1 MELKELPAVAKNVYY
16 SCTKCDRERYFRV
29 LTHLS
34 TTEARIECEVCGSK
48 RKLNIGKKM
57 AKKATTTKKPRITK
71 KEKEHLQL
79 WQDLQDKNK
88 DKLPEQ
94 YKISGDYSVD
104 TVLDHPNFGIGVV
117 TVSLAQKIEVIF
129 EQGVKNLIHK
139 R

>member
-1 MELKELPAVAKNVYY
+1 MELKELPAVAKNFYY
-16 SCTKCDRERYFRV
+16 PCNKCDRERYFRV

-34 TTEARIECEVCGSK
+34 KTEARIECEVCGAK

-57 AKKATTTKKPRITK
+57 ATKKTPKKRITK
-71 KEKEHLQL
+71 KEKDHLQL

-94 YKISGDYSVD
+94 YKITGEYPLD
-104 TVLDHPNFGIGVV
+104 TVLDHPSFGIGVV
-117 TVSLAQKIEVIF
+117 TNSLAQKIEVIF